1 MCFRRILKLSII
13 YISYKIKIFSMKFII
28 IVVLGLILSVS
39 TFLLFDNNKIY
50 ASQQQQQQQVFTAFL
65 LGQQVVPPVDTPGT
79 GSATFEKE
87 TNTISYRLN
96 VLNVCDIANIQ
107 MHYGERGE
115 EGPLIANLYQ
125 SKNDLNLFNN
135 NNNNNDLF
143 DSKDGI
149 LDSNNDLIQDISSV
163 QKSCNFTYSGGID
176 ESALQGQFKDQ
187 TINELNNAMAN
198 NNTYVVVNSEQ
209 HPDGEIRG
217 QILSKVP
224 N

>member
-1 MCFRRILKLSII
+1 
-13 YISYKIKIFSMKFII
+13 MKFII
-28 IVVLGLILSVS
+28 IVVLELILSVS
-39 TFLLFDNNKIY
+39 TILLLDNNKIY
-50 ASQQQQQQQVFTAFL
+50 AFQQQQQQQQVFTALL
-65 LGQQVVPPVDTPGT
+65 LGQQVVPPVDTAGT

-87 TNTISYRLN
+87 TNTISYQLN
-96 VLNVCDIANIQ
+96 VLNVCDIANIE

-125 SKNDLNLFNN
+125 SKNDLNLFN

-163 QKSCNFTYSGGID
+163 QKSCNFSYSGGID
-176 ESALQGQFKDQ
+176 ESALQGQFKGQ

-198 NNTYVVVNSEQ
+198 NNTYVVVNSQQ